1 MEEREA
7 IKRQIELLQNLIDNH
22 KNAHGDTQPSTF
34 QRPGHEWHQD
44 HRTNTPFSASSQP
57 YAHRS
62 VGQWRKTYSLSN
74 KTLSISTGPR
84 ASTSTS
90 YGKDVCEPST
100 SRRTGVSCT
109 ANDFS
114 HQSEPSISSGQS
126 RTNTQSL
133 PSAGVLSKPV
143 GSGPK
148 APYHSQFT
156 WVKSQSNRST
166 EQVQSQTDDNSW
178 ASIRR
183 ETSHRPSVS
192 SAAQISKYT
201 WVCTSTSSTCSATK
215 ACQNLLSHRTTN
227 ETRKVYAEDLVKR
240 KKLSSLSS
248 FAGTT
253 RKVWDRVRTPVES
266 VSHYSWKA
274 GEQTCGLGSNNC
286 RSDDQGSIWGI
297 DKVAKKLKAGT
308 GSYLHLPLNPSAFRL
323 RRRMKIVRNNSTSTV
338 AVQRRLPGRSQVFGP
353 HSSFPTA
360 KRCRTTPAR
369 VFVSFDRHKLHNLPY
384 YTSHTGF
391 YSTTTQMRFY
401 TRYKIDTRKNTI
413 WRIKRVQSARMLLQS
428 RLRASPD
435 RHWKGQRM
443 RWIGGE
449 LYQVSANKLSRTQ
462 NISTSTYRTVG
473 KLCGAQTVSSP
484 NNSRPYTARHIASRA
499 VQRSLAVIRQAHQ
512 RRRQQPSQYCMYYNR
527 FGKCNRGHACPFIH
541 DPDKVAVCTRF
552 LRGTCKQTDG
562 TCPFSHKVS
571 KEKMPVCS
579 YFLRGICNNSSCPY
593 SHVYVS
599 HKATVCQDFIRG
611 YCPQGETCK
620 KKHTLVCPSFSMK
633 GFCPRGTKCKLLHRQ
648 SAFLNRVHEPTICKQ
663 TSTPNL
669 SKSIDSQIVEEMPI
683 SGPVKLP
690 SFISLSSSQGEESVH
705 SSLSGSPVSSGESQN
720 PAQMLSM
727 AIPVK

>member
-1 MEEREA
+1 
-7 IKRQIELLQNLIDNH
+7 
-22 KNAHGDTQPSTF
+22 PSTF

-323 RRRMKIVRNNSTSTV
+323 RRRMKIVRNNSTRLQG
-338 AVQRRLPGRSQVFGP
+338 AIDVQII
-353 HSSFPTA
+353 
-360 KRCRTTPAR
+360 
-369 VFVSFDRHKLHNLPY
+369 
-384 YTSHTGF
+384 F
-391 YSTTTQMRFY
+391 YPL
-401 TRYKIDTRKNTI
+401 
-413 WRIKRVQSARMLLQS
+413 RMLLQS

-462 NISTSTYRTVG
+462 NISTSTYRTGMYFSVIFFLSSSHYMG
-473 KLCGAQTVSSP
+473 NISVSYFLCVCL
-484 NNSRPYTARHIASRA
+484 SRA

-648 SAFLNRVHEPTICKQ
+648 SAFLNRVHEPTICNRIISEMVVIVTVMAKIV
-663 TSTPNL
+663 STLVTDLTPFL
-669 SKSIDSQIVEEMPI
+669 TEKFFFFLLYTLEKKYI
-683 SGPVKLP
+683 
-690 SFISLSSSQGEESVH
+690 
-705 SSLSGSPVSSGESQN
+705 
-720 PAQMLSM
+720 
-727 AIPVK
+727 